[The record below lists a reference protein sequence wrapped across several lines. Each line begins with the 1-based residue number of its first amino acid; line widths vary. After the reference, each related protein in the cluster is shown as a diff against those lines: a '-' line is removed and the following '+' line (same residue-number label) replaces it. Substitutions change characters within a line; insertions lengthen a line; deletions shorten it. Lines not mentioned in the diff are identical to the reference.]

1 MIVIVG
7 AVVSTVIIVTIILGI
22 CFVSRRRRLGLALI
36 ISVCIPQVSEAD
48 LLKFGVLCNGYSG
61 NVKRRCDSYGC
72 GNYGAK
78 RGGHLH
84 KGLDIKCSDGSTVYA
99 PFDAKLNGQA
109 RPYGNGN
116 LIDDG
121 ITLSGK
127 EAALLKFG
135 VLCNGY
141 SGNVK
146 RRCDSYGCGNYG
158 AKRGGHLHKGL
169 DIKCSDGCTVYAPF
183 DAKLNGQA
191 RPYGNGNLIDDG
203 ITLSGK
209 GVCVKLFYVKPFN
222 YRGNVKKGD
231 KIGNL
236 LPMQKVCSGITSHI
250 HVQMC
255 DKSDPTPY
263 L

>member
-1 MIVIVG
+1 MIVTNRRWSLQSERKWLLGSLLTVKVF
-7 AVVSTVIIVTIILGI
+7 AEKQSVSIQDEDCHYPGCHLFNCALQYVLCRSCLYEPRGQCQHTSQFCKGTYLG
-22 CFVSRRRRLGLALI
+22 GLCEGPAKRQCCLN
-36 ISVCIPQVSEAD
+36 EAA

-72 GNYGAK
+72 GNYGAR

-121 ITLSGK
+121 I
-127 EAALLKFG
+127 
-135 VLCNGY
+135 N
-141 SGNVK
+141 
-146 RRCDSYGCGNYG
+146 
-158 AKRGGHLHKGL
+158 
-169 DIKCSDGCTVYAPF
+169 
-183 DAKLNGQA
+183 
-191 RPYGNGNLIDDG
+191 
-203 ITLSGK
+203 LSGK
-209 GVCVKLFYVKPFN
+209 GLCVKLFYVKPFN
-222 YRGNVKKGD
+222 FRGNVKKGD

-236 LPMQKVCSGITSHI
+236 LPMQKVYSGITSHI

>member
-1 MIVIVG
+1 MK
-7 AVVSTVIIVTIILGI
+7 TVIILAVIFSTVLCSMSYADHVCMSQGGQCQHTSQFCKGTYI
-22 CFVSRRRRLGLALI
+22 SGLCEGPAKRQCCLN
-36 ISVCIPQVSEAD
+36 EAA

-127 EAALLKFG
+127 
-135 VLCNGY
+135 
-141 SGNVK
+141 
-146 RRCDSYGCGNYG
+146 
-158 AKRGGHLHKGL
+158 
-169 DIKCSDGCTVYAPF
+169 
-183 DAKLNGQA
+183 
-191 RPYGNGNLIDDG
+191 
-203 ITLSGK
+203 

-222 YRGNVKKGD
+222 YRGSVKKGD

-236 LPMQKVCSGITSHI
+236 LPMQKVYSGITSHI